1 MPKPYS
7 TDLRLKVVESIVLNG
22 LKRCEASEQF
32 NISRSTIHD
41 WLKRY
46 EETGDV
52 SPSHHNHR
60 GHSHKI
66 TDWSAYEAIAREHAA
81 KTQEEMAD
89 LWPAKISDRTISRGL
104 KKIDFT
110 RKKRPTVT
118 KSVMSRRDRSFS
130 NS

>member
-1 MPKPYS
+1 M
-7 TDLRLKVVESIVLNG
+7 
-22 LKRCEASEQF
+22 KRCEASEQF
-32 NISRSTIHD
+32 NISRSTIYD

-52 SPSHHNHR
+52 SSSHHNHS

-66 TDWSAYEAIAREHAA
+66 TDWSASETFAREHAD

-89 LWPAKISDRTISRGL
+89 LWPEKISDHTISRGL
-104 KKIDFT
+104 NKIDFT
-110 RKKRPTVT
+110 RKKRPTGT
-118 KSVMSRRDRSFS
+118 KNVMSRRARAFS